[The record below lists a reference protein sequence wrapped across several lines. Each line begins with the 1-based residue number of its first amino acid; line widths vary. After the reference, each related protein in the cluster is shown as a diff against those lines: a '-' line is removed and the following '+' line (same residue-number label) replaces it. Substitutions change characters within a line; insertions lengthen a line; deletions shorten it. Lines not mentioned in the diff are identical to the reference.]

1 MFFKNSNEKAIF
13 FYTKIAMQSR
23 KPFFFKELKIENNF
37 EGRLEILIFNL
48 VLVIWALK
56 KYNELEDISQELCD
70 IFFQDLDNSLREL
83 GVSDL
88 SVGRKIKILAENYFG
103 RVISYTESFDDF
115 LTNKKV
121 DLVIKKINNNFKFK
135 NNKEII
141 NTKFNK
147 YVSQN
152 ILYFSSLK
160 LDIINSAEF
169 KFKVI

>member
-88 SVGRKIKILAENYFG
+88 SVGRKIKILG
-103 RVISYTESFDDF
+103 
-115 LTNKKV
+115 
-121 DLVIKKINNNFKFK
+121 
-135 NNKEII
+135 
-141 NTKFNK
+141 
-147 YVSQN
+147 
-152 ILYFSSLK
+152 
-160 LDIINSAEF
+160 
-169 KFKVI
+169 